1 MAEMKNICGKIPMDL
16 HEKVREEIEL
26 TESSTQK
33 FLQQV
38 IEEHFERLAGKGE
51 MSMGTARTIAVQVTE
66 ELFGRLKA
74 VVAWKGCKQKDFL
87 ISIIEKAVREIE
99 DEQENARREREIAAS
114 QQEDAEGAEEEPE
127 GIEEEPEGAGEE
139 PEETEEEPET
149 GEVEVT
155 EESEAVLP
163 DGKPEDTGAE
173 LDEPEGN
180 DEGEELVGA

>member
-1 MAEMKNICGKIPMDL
+1 MEMKNICGRIPVEL
-16 HEKVREEIEL
+16 HAKVRGEIEQRGI
-26 TESSTQK
+26 STPE

-38 IEEHFERLAGKGE
+38 IEEHFMEKGVDQ
-51 MSMGTARTIAVQVTE
+51 MAARTIAVQVTG

-99 DEQENARREREIAAS
+99 DEQENARRERGIAAS
-114 QQEDAEGAEEEPE
+114 QQEDAEGA
-127 GIEEEPEGAGEE
+127 EEEPEGAGEE

-163 DGKPEDTGAE
+163 DGKPEDTEAE
-173 LDEPEGN
+173 LDEPEGK
-180 DEGEELVGA
+180 DEGEEPIEA

>member
-1 MAEMKNICGKIPMDL
+1 MEMKNICGRIPVEL
-16 HEKVREEIEL
+16 HAKVRGEIEQRGI
-26 TESSTQK
+26 STPE

-38 IEEHFERLAGKGE
+38 IEEHFMEKGVDQ
-51 MSMGTARTIAVQVTE
+51 MAARTIAVQVTE

-74 VVAWKGCKQKDFL
+74 VVAWKGCKQKNFL

>member
-1 MAEMKNICGKIPMDL
+1 MEMKNICGRIPVEL
-16 HEKVREEIEL
+16 HAKVRGEIEQRGI
-26 TESSTQK
+26 STPE

-38 IEEHFERLAGKGE
+38 IEEHFMEKGVDQ
-51 MSMGTARTIAVQVTE
+51 MGARTIAVQVTE

-114 QQEDAEGAEEEPE
+114 QQEDAEGAEEETE

-139 PEETEEEPET
+139 PKT

-180 DEGEELVGA
+180 DEGEEPIEA